1 MRGCDAAKGN
11 TLTSSNAAT
20 APIDRIQEN
29 LLARSER
36 RLLNWL
42 CARMPTWVS
51 PDLLTFIGMAGAF
64 MVFGGYLASNLAEE
78 WLWLSI
84 AGYTVQWFGDST
96 DGSLARFR
104 KIERPRYGYFL
115 DHSCDGLATTLVVV
129 GIGLSAYVTLEIA
142 LVALAGYLLLSIHAF
157 LSVRVLGELK
167 LSYLNAGPT
176 ELRFV
181 LIALTLAMMWF
192 GSEGQGWFGTVSGFD
207 LFVGGVGGLL
217 IVLFVVQTAV
227 TARRL
232 AAMEPSRNDEWSARD

>member
-1 MRGCDAAKGN
+1 MERKAQP
-11 TLTSSNAAT
+11 
-20 APIDRIQEN
+20 PIERIQEN

-36 RLLNWL
+36 RLLTWI
-42 CARMPTWVS
+42 CARMPGWVS
-51 PDLLTFIGMAGAF
+51 PDLLTFIGMSGAF
-64 MVFGGYLASNLAEE
+64 LVFAGYVASNLGGQ
-78 WLWLSI
+78 WLWQAN
-84 AGYTVQWFGDST
+84 AGYVIQWFGDST

-129 GIGLSAYVTLEIA
+129 GIGLSPFVTLEVA

-181 LIALTLAMMWF
+181 LIGLTLAMIFLGTGPGIF
-192 GSEGQGWFGTVSGFD
+192 GRINGFD
-207 LFVGGVGGLL
+207 LFVGGVGCLL
-217 IVLFVVQTAV
+217 IVLFVLQTWV

-232 AAMEPSRNDEWSARD
+232 ARDEPSRNAEWHQ

>member
-1 MRGCDAAKGN
+1 MSDTPVAAIP
-11 TLTSSNAAT
+11 AQPV
-20 APIDRIQEN
+20 PITRIQDN

-36 RLLNWL
+36 RLLNAI
-42 CARMPTWVS
+42 CARLPGWVT
-51 PDLLTFIGMAGAF
+51 PDMLTMLGMIGAF
-64 MVFGGYLASNLAEE
+64 MVFAGYAASNLGVE
-78 WLWLSI
+78 WLWLTF
-84 AGYTVQWFGDST
+84 AGYGVQWLGDST

-129 GIGLSAYVTLEIA
+129 GIGFTPHVAMEVA

-176 ELRFV
+176 ELRFI
-181 LIALTLAMMWF
+181 LLALTAAMMIIGPDARRWPSPL
-192 GSEGQGWFGTVSGFD
+192 GSFNGFD
-207 LFVGGVGGLL
+207 LLIGVIAAVL
-217 IVLFVVQTAV
+217 IVLFAAQTLV

-232 AAMEPSRNDEWSARD
+232 AVLEPPRNAEWRQP